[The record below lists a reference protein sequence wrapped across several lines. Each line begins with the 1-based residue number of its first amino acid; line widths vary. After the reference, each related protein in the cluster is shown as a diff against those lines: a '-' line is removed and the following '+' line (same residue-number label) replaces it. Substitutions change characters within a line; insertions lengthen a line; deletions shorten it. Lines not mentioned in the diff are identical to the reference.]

1 MFRTSPGPSSEGIA
15 VFMRHWYFVI
25 LYSWL
30 SGVHTRQ
37 LAIQNIVHQVGFIYK
52 II

>member
-1 MFRTSPGPSSEGIA
+1 MQ
-15 VFMRHWYFVI
+15 HWYFVI

-30 SGVHTRQ
+30 SGVHLHTRQ

-52 II
+52 TQSFV